1 MFVSFSRLE
10 KIPQLEKKI
19 AASKLGETGNDH
31 EEQDNQRVKKNNNMV
46 FMVVTKKSKEI
57 KKLCR

>member
-31 EEQDNQRVKKNNNMV
+31 EEQDNQRVKK
-46 FMVVTKKSKEI
+46 K
-57 KKLCR
+57 